1 MIELLSIDLSNYCS
15 KQCEFCYN
23 HSNKQGNT
31 IWTTTEVI
39 SFANDCINN
48 GIKSISLGGGEPFEY
63 EGIFDIIDA
72 LQPKVYLSI
81 TTNGLPLETD
91 AIWQLLSKHQPD
103 KIHVTIHQPDDS
115 AEVERVLNLLK
126 RIGQTQIK
134 PGVNLLVNKNK
145 LQYCKV
151 VYQKMRSILTPEQ
164 IILVPQRF
172 KNTPSAKDLVIVSGK
187 EAFQSPSCLLQC
199 KKPERFVSVSWDK
212 KVNFCSYASGKQD
225 LKTLDY
231 NGLEKAL
238 KLVSFKSC
246 QLI

>member
-31 IWTTTEVI
+31 IWTTKEVI

-48 GIKSISLGGGEPFEY
+48 GVKSISLGGGEPFAF
-63 EGIFDIIDA
+63 EGVFDIIDA
-72 LQPKVYLSI
+72 LQPSVYLSI
-81 TTNGLPLETD
+81 TTNGLPLESD
-91 AIWQLLSKHQPD
+91 AVWYSLCNHQPD
-103 KIHVTIHQPDDS
+103 KIHITIHQPDS
-115 AEVERVLNLLK
+115 CAEVERVMNLLK

-134 PGVNLLVNKNK
+134 QGVNLLVNKDK
-145 LQYCKV
+145 IQYCKA
-151 VYQKMRSILTPEQ
+151 VYQKMRSILAPEQ

-172 KNTPSAKDLVIVSGK
+172 KNTPTAKDLAIVSGN

-212 KVNFCSYASGKQD
+212 KVNFCSYAGGKQPLD
-225 LKTLDY
+225 SLDFKGLK
-231 NGLEKAL
+231 NALEKID
-238 KLVSFKSC
+238 FKSC
-246 QLI
+246 S